1 MSKNPQ
7 EPSDDDMKIEE
18 DRIDDIN
25 ERATKI
31 KISLGEDSVE
41 KKIKL
46 FESESSEDA
55 NEMEYTFT
63 HCVDPDQNEKGRLYQ
78 LILIFKKIFK

>member
-7 EPSDDDMKIEE
+7 EPSDDDMKIEEDRIDDINE

-46 FESESSEDA
+46 FENESSEDA

-63 HCVDPDQNEKGRLYQ
+63 HCVDPDQNEKGRLY
-78 LILIFKKIFK
+78 